1 VDARLKWAAKEMFG
15 GKVGLFPLLMATL
28 VSAAAVTLRQAPGP
42 DKQAFCQ
49 AATQVLD
56 YVLLDGRDALRA
68 AAAYN
73 GHCAALAALVA
84 AKQQL
89 AALAAA

>member
-1 VDARLKWAAKEMFG
+1 
-15 GKVGLFPLLMATL
+15 
-28 VSAAAVTLRQAPGP
+28 
-42 DKQAFCQ
+42 
-49 AATQVLD
+49 VLD